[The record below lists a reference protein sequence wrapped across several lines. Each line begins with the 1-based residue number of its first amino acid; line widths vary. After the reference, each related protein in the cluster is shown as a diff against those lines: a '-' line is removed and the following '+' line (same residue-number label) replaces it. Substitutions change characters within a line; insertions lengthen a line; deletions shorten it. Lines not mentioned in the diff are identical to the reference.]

1 MKTTTVVLIVLAFIT
16 SLAIAYFQYYFK
28 AKSIRKVTIYLFI
41 LRSLSL
47 FLLLL
52 LFINPTIKSKRYTV
66 QKPVLSIV
74 LDNSE
79 SVAYFKQDSLVQS
92 LINDLRTNSALNKKV
107 YHQLLHLWNR
117 YSVQCKCRFY
127 RKANRYSPGITPYQR
142 TK

>member
-1 MKTTTVVLIVLAFIT
+1 MKTTTVVLVVLAFIT

-74 LDNSE
+74 LANSE

-92 LINDLRTNSALNKKV
+92 LINDLRTNSALNKKFTIN
-107 YHQLLHLWNR
+107 YYTFGTDIQLN
-117 YSVQCKCRFY
+117 
-127 RKANRYSPGITPYQR
+127 ANVDFTE
-142 TK
+142 